1 MSVDYEIMR
10 CIAWG
15 LLWLMIINFSLMGGY
30 ELGGSIL
37 FPFLAKTDKERRF
50 FINAFGITWNGYQI
64 GFISMMVILFSA
76 WSIAYSVFFTAFNY
90 LLFLTLIILLLRPF
104 AFYYR
109 NTLVSKK
116 WLSLWDKGLFL
127 SGFIPV
133 FIFGLA
139 IGNLLKG
146 IPFHLDSDMRIIYYG
161 DFWGLLNPFA
171 LLTAITTLA
180 SFSFYGATYIQF
192 KIEGEIA
199 SRAKEKLQLTAII
212 TIVGFIL
219 TGLWVM
225 RLEGYHIESDIL
237 VNGFSN
243 PLAKFVKRGE
253 GLWLD
258 NYEHIPALM
267 VIPILAL
274 ISCGLTIWLSTQYD
288 KLRLAFICSGIMVV
302 CMISTVALSMFPFI
316 LPSNM
321 SLNSSLSLW
330 DSSAS
335 YNALQL
341 ILLITAI
348 SLPTI
353 LIFTRWFF
361 KLFRV

>member
-1 MSVDYEIMR
+1 
-10 CIAWG
+10 
-15 LLWLMIINFSLMGGY
+15 
-30 ELGGSIL
+30 
-37 FPFLAKTDKERRF
+37 
-50 FINAFGITWNGYQI
+50 
-64 GFISMMVILFSA
+64 
-76 WSIAYSVFFTAFNY
+76 
-90 LLFLTLIILLLRPF
+90 
-104 AFYYR
+104 
-109 NTLVSKK
+109 
-116 WLSLWDKGLFL
+116 DKGLFL

-133 FIFGLA
+133 FIFGLT

-171 LLTAITTLA
+171 LLIAITTLA
-180 SFSFYGATYIQF
+180 LFSSYGAIYIQF
-192 KIEGEIA
+192 KTEGNIA
-199 SRAKEKLQLTAII
+199 LRAKEKLPLAAII
-212 TIVGFIL
+212 AALGFIV

-225 RLEGYHIESDIL
+225 RLEGYHIESEIL
-237 VNGFSN
+237 ANGVSN

-267 VIPILAL
+267 AIPVLAL
-274 ISCGLTIWLSTQYD
+274 ISCGLTVWLSRQYD
-288 KLRLAFICSGIMVV
+288 KLRLAFICSGVTVV

-335 YNALQL
+335 YNALQI

-348 SLPTI
+348 SLPII
-353 LIFTRWFF
+353 LISTHWFF

>member
-1 MSVDYEIMR
+1 MSFDYEIMR

-30 ELGGSIL
+30 DLGGSIL
-37 FPFLAKTDKERRF
+37 FPFLAKTDKERHF
-50 FINAFGITWNGYQI
+50 FINALSITWNGNQI
-64 GFISMMVILFSA
+64 GFISIMIILFST
-76 WSIAYSVFFTAFNY
+76 WSIAYSVLFTAFNS
-90 LLFLTLIILLLRPF
+90 LLFLIIIILLLRPL

-109 NTLVSKK
+109 NILISEK
-116 WLSLWDKGLFL
+116 WLPLWDKGVFL

-133 FIFGLA
+133 FIFGLVM
-139 IGNLLKG
+139 GNLLKG

-180 SFSFYGATYIQF
+180 LFSFYGATYTQF
-192 KIEGEIA
+192 KTEGDIA
-199 SRAKEKLQLTAII
+199 LRAKEKLQLAAII
-212 TIVGFIL
+212 TALGFIV

-225 RLEGYHIESDIL
+225 RLEGYHIESEIL
-237 VNGFSN
+237 ANGVSN

-258 NYEHIPALM
+258 NYEHIPVLIA
-267 VIPILAL
+267 VPVLAL
-274 ISCGLTIWLSTQYD
+274 ISCGLTVWLSTQHD
-288 KLRLAFICSGIMVV
+288 KLKWACICSGVTVV

-316 LPSNM
+316 VPSNM

-335 YNALQL
+335 YHALQF
-341 ILLITAI
+341 ILLVMAI
-348 SLPTI
+348 FLP
-353 LIFTRWFF
+353 LIFISTRWFL
-361 KLFRV
+361 KLVRV

>member
-1 MSVDYEIMR
+1 MSLDYEIMR

-15 LLWLMIINFSLMGGY
+15 LLWLLIINFSLTGGY
-30 ELGGSIL
+30 DLGISLL

-50 FINAFGITWNGYQI
+50 FINSLGITWNGHQI
-64 GFISMMVILFSA
+64 GFMFIFIILFSG

-90 LLFLTLIILLLRPF
+90 LIFLTLIILLLRPF

-109 NTLVSKK
+109 NSLVAEK
-116 WLSLWDKGLFL
+116 WLPLWDKGLFL

-139 IGNLLKG
+139 MGNLLKG

-171 LLTAITTLA
+171 LLIAITTLA
-180 SFSFYGATYIQF
+180 LFSFYGAIYIQF
-192 KIEGEIA
+192 KTEGDIA
-199 SRAKEKLQLTAII
+199 LRAKEKLPLAAMIVII
-212 TIVGFIL
+212 GFIVA
-219 TGLWVM
+219 GLWVM

-237 VNGFSN
+237 ANGVSN

-267 VIPILAL
+267 AIPVLAL
-274 ISCGLTIWLSTQYD
+274 ISCGLTIWLSTHYD
-288 KLRLAFICSGIMVV
+288 KLRLAFFCSRVTVI

-341 ILLITAI
+341 ILLMTAI
-348 SLPTI
+348 SLPII
-353 LIFTRWFF
+353 LIFIHWIF
-361 KLFRV
+361 KSFRV